1 MSLPGTQAP
10 PKNKTTF
17 RPPRALL
24 GGRKARTLPPPPEK
38 VSWNGLE
45 RQPVRPAPARTAD
58 VFAPPKDATDPAQLK
73 RLGVYDYK
81 TSALAMSLNHTDVT
95 PTHTIAKIKK
105 QGLPQRKHLNDE
117 HQAAAKALAVVDK
130 YADRPMLWDER
141 VSAQKQDWRPTRPTL
156 QLRKD
161 AQKKE
166 TLHYVHDDRREAV
179 KDIRGSIVKTGWRR
193 TKERLDR
200 EEAHTKFLEKEEVK
214 WSRLAERAFHRKV
227 PAAKIGN
234 RTEVGW
240 WPHMKQDRDH
250 TTSVKRRIKKRG
262 KPAVIKANVKYDA
275 WTDPSLK
282 ALLGKA
288 ERCQTLMVDGLPD
301 RDVCRSMDTLKRL
314 WTKGLDKEPY
324 TPRGVTK
331 PPLDIPKFAMGR
343 SGGEWAAFEDEYR
356 RDLVRRYAVAAERDY
371 GEAPLGQR

>member
-1 MSLPGTQAP
+1 MRKKSWRLG
-10 PKNKTTF
+10 NTTNE
-17 RPPRALL
+17 RSRT
-24 GGRKARTLPPPPEK
+24 RTLPPPPEK

-45 RQPVRPAPARTAD
+45 RQPVRPAPARTKD

-117 HQAAAKALAVVDK
+117 HKAAEKALKVVDK

-161 AQKKE
+161 AQKHE
-166 TLHYVHDDRREAV
+166 TLGYVHDDRREAV
-179 KDIRGSIVKTGWRR
+179 NDIRDTIVKTGWRR
-193 TKERLDR
+193 TKERLDK
-200 EEAHTKFLEKEEVK
+200 EEAHKKFQAKEEVK

-227 PAAKIGN
+227 PAAKVGN

-240 WPHMKQDRDH
+240 WPHIKQEPKDSIRQ
-250 TTSVKRRIKKRG
+250 KRRIKKRG
-262 KPAVIKANVKYDA
+262 KPAVVKANVKYDA
-275 WTDPSLK
+275 WADPSLK

-288 ERCQTLMVDGLPD
+288 ERCQTLMLDGLPD

-331 PPLDIPKFAMGR
+331 PPLDVPKFAMGR

-356 RDLVRRYAVAAERDY
+356 RDLVRRYAVAAERDHAA
-371 GEAPLGQR
+371 APLGQR